1 MKLKTGTGTAGL
13 PWYKEKC
20 TVVDDERRV
29 KDAEMLEGGL
39 MDLGFTLY
47 RYQMEVIEKEGKRE
61 ECIVRGS
68 IEFELKEEAAA
79 NAALGSSEPLV
90 AVMQVTASLQP
101 PSQRRRWRRT
111 LLTPMRSLCYGLGD
125 GEPLWATASRQCVS
139 NGWPLY
145 WGRGLAVV
153 VTVAVAMASSGWEG

>member
-47 RYQMEVIEKEGKRE
+47 RYQMEVIEKEGKRG

-68 IEFELKEEAAA
+68 IEFELKEAAA
-79 NAALGSSEPLV
+79 NAALGSIEPLV
-90 AVMQVTASLQP
+90 AVMQVAADYLIK
-101 PSQRRRWRRT
+101 SQT
-111 LLTPMRSLCYGLGD
+111 TTTTTD
-125 GEPLWATASRQCVS
+125 
-139 NGWPLY
+139 
-145 WGRGLAVV
+145 
-153 VTVAVAMASSGWEG
+153 